1 MTTFEEE
8 QVAAMY
14 GGKRR
19 RRNTKRKSLLKKKRT
34 KKRGYRGKSPKRRK
48 RRKKSRRKS
57 KRRKSSK
64 RRRRRRQRG
73 GAVPGSGRLPQGQLT
88 RQNFGQLGHPV
99 PLKSGQK
106 GGSMLWRNLGLTW
119 PKDVYNDSMS
129 YLRNIKNTYAGDYQE
144 STSNVLKQPISDARP
159 PSLKPVN
166 YLDKFN
172 AADASTAGNLKI

>member
-8 QVAAMY
+8 QVTAMY

-19 RRNTKRKSLLKKKRT
+19 RRRTKRKSLLKKNRTKSLLKKKRT
-34 KKRGYRGKSPKRRK
+34 KR

-64 RRRRRRQRG
+64 RRRRRRRQRG

-88 RQNFGQLGHPV
+88 RQNFGQIGHPV
-99 PLKSGQK
+99 PLRTGQK
-106 GGSMLWRNLGLTW
+106 GGSMLWRNLGFTW
-119 PKDVYNDSMS
+119 PKDVYNDSMT
-129 YLRNIKNTYAGDYQE
+129 YLKNIKNTYAGDYQE
-144 STSNVLKQPISDARP
+144 STSNVLKQPISDSRP

-172 AADASTAGNLKI
+172 TADASTADNLKI

>member
-19 RRNTKRKSLLKKKRT
+19 RRRRRTKRKSLLKKKRT
-34 KKRGYRGKSPKRRK
+34 KSLLKKKRTKR

-88 RQNFGQLGHPV
+88 RQNFGQIGHPV

-129 YLRNIKNTYAGDYQE
+129 YLRNIKNTYAGDHQE
-144 STSNVLKQPISDARP
+144 STSNVLKQPIADARP

-166 YLDKFN
+166 YLNKFN
-172 AADASTAGNLKI
+172 EADASTAGNLKI